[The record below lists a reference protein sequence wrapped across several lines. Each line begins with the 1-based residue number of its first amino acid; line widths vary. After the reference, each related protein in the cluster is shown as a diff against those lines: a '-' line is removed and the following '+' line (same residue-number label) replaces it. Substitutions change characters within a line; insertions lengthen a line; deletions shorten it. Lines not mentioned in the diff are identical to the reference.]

1 MTINLWHSYKS
12 FYQRSYR
19 SNESDYYF
27 DLKNEMT
34 RIAHDIVHLKLT
46 NKELLTKADKL
57 YRLEVQIYPR
67 VFFSKNIITAV
78 KKNNF
83 YIEIPDEINHK
94 NIYKNIPGHIYIF
107 TSSKTKSGQSKIGAT
122 VSMSVEERA
131 LKYSEKYGYTVNI
144 FYQLRHKDPF
154 TLEDT
159 IKKKINDLK
168 VTGNVNGD
176 SIEWYYIEPSLLKK
190 TILNTL

>member
-1 MTINLWHSYKS
+1 MITNLWDSYKS

-19 SNESDYYF
+19 SNEFDYYF

-34 RIAHDIVHLKLT
+34 RIAHDIVHLNLGK
-46 NKELLTKADKL
+46 KEILTKAEKL
-57 YRLEVQIYPR
+57 YRLEVQINPR
-67 VFFSKNIITAV
+67 VLFSKNIITAV

-83 YIEIPDEINHK
+83 YIEIPNEINHK
-94 NIYKNIPGHIYIF
+94 NIYKNIPGYIYIF

-131 LKYSEKYGYTVNI
+131 FKYSEKYGYHVNI

-168 VTGNVNGD
+168 VSGNVHGD
-176 SIEWYYIEPSLLKK
+176 SIEWYYIKPSLLKE
-190 TILNTL
+190 TILNIL